1 MNSNTDILQSAATM
15 NYRAPSEHIPSP
27 PLEQRVREERPLYR
41 PFCSDSSAANRSATG
56 GSRFRLFTF
65 HVSRFTDRDLSRLVT
80 GHVMDSHNRLELSS
94 AADHCARQLMAD
106 GLNLVRIPTLKTVSD
121 FRQHV
126 ASLRIDLPCEDSI
139 VGGSAS
145 PLLQPIQHVTI
156 NRKKIG
162 ARYAVQPMEGWD
174 GTTIGGVTEEVIR
187 RWRRFGESGAKLILG
202 GEAMAVRPD
211 GRANPNQLI
220 INEANKTELA
230 KLRDELVVAHASRFG
245 K

>member
-1 MNSNTDILQSAATM
+1 MNSNTDILQSAATI
-15 NYRAPSEHIPSP
+15 NNRVPLEHIPSP
-27 PLEQRVREERPLYR
+27 PLEERVRERRPLYR

-65 HVSRFTDRDLSRLVT
+65 HVSCFTDRDLSRLVA
-80 GHVMDSHNRLELSS
+80 GHVMGSHNRLELSR

-106 GLNLVRIPTLKTVSD
+106 GLNLVRIPTLKTVAD

-126 ASLRIDLPCEDSI
+126 TSLSIDLPCEDTI
-139 VGGSAS
+139 VSGSAS

-162 ARYAVQPMEGWD
+162 SRCAIQPMDGWD
-174 GTTIGGVTEEVIR
+174 GTTTGGITEEVIR

-220 INEANKTELA
+220 INEVNKAELA
-230 KLRDELVVAHASRFG
+230 KLRKELVA
-245 K
+245 